1 MSGLYHP
8 DFLLRTEAARRLYH
22 KYAEGKPII
31 DYHCHLPVKEIA
43 EDRRFD
49 NLAQIWLGG
58 DHYKWRA
65 MRSCGVPERFITGDS
80 SDWEKF
86 LAWSRVFPKTIRH
99 PLFHWTI
106 LELANPFGITD
117 RYLGGDTAESIW
129 NRCNELLAGDG
140 FSARGLMTRMNVK
153 VVCTT
158 DDPADRLEA
167 HRRLAEEYEKGLFG
181 IRVLPTFR
189 PDKALPLG
197 AVTEDGARAYQAY
210 LEKLG
215 RTADRSI
222 RSLDDLLD
230 ALAARHE
237 AFHRLGGRLA
247 DHGFALFDFDE
258 NASFE
263 RAGSAFASLVGGKA
277 ISPEEARAIS
287 SIVLLR
293 CARLHAQRRW
303 TMQLHIG
310 AIRDNSTRVY
320 RAVGPDAG
328 CDSILDGAYMRPL
341 SRFLDRLDSEDALP
355 KTIVYNLNPASN
367 YPLAS
372 MIANFSRDFPGKMQ
386 YGAAWWFLD
395 QFDGMRR
402 QLETVSTMGLL
413 SLFVGMLTDSR
424 SFLSYTRHE
433 YFRRILCDLLGREME
448 EGLLPNDFDWIGS
461 IVEDIAHRNAENYF
475 GF

>member
-1 MSGLYHP
+1 
-8 DFLLRTEAARRLYH
+8 
-22 KYAEGKPII
+22 
-31 DYHCHLPVKEIA
+31 
-43 EDRRFD
+43 
-49 NLAQIWLGG
+49 
-58 DHYKWRA
+58 
-65 MRSCGVPERFITGDS
+65 
-80 SDWEKF
+80 
-86 LAWSRVFPKTIRH
+86 
-99 PLFHWTI
+99 
-106 LELANPFGITD
+106 
-117 RYLGGDTAESIW
+117 
-129 NRCNELLAGDG
+129 
-140 FSARGLMTRMNVK
+140 
-153 VVCTT
+153 
-158 DDPADRLEA
+158 
-167 HRRLAEEYEKGLFG
+167 
-181 IRVLPTFR
+181 
-189 PDKALPLG
+189 
-197 AVTEDGARAYQAY
+197 
-210 LEKLG
+210 
-215 RTADRSI
+215 
-222 RSLDDLLD
+222 
-230 ALAARHE
+230 
-237 AFHRLGGRLA
+237 
-247 DHGFALFDFDE
+247 
-258 NASFE
+258 
-263 RAGSAFASLVGGKA
+263 
-277 ISPEEARAIS
+277 
-287 SIVLLR
+287 
-293 CARLHAQRRW
+293 
-303 TMQLHIG
+303 MQLHIG

>member
-1 MSGLYHP
+1 MSGLYHQ
-8 DFLLRTEAARRLYH
+8 DFLLRSNAARRLYH
-22 KYAEGKPII
+22 DYAEGKPII
-31 DYHCHLPVKEIA
+31 DYHCHLPVREIA
-43 EDRRFD
+43 EDHSFENIAR
-49 NLAQIWLGG
+49 IWLGG

-65 MRSCGVPERFITGDS
+65 MRSCGVPEKYITGDA

-86 LAWSRVFPKTIRH
+86 LAWARVFPKTIRH

-117 RYLGGDTAESIW
+117 RYLNGDTAESIW
-129 NRCNELLAGDG
+129 QECNRLLGTDG
-140 FSARGLMTRMNVK
+140 FSARGLMKRMNVK

-158 DDPADRLEA
+158 DDPADRLTW
-167 HRRLAEEYEKGLFG
+167 HRQLAEEYEKGLFG

-189 PDKALPLG
+189 PDKTLPYG
-197 AVTEDGARAYQAY
+197 AVTEEGALLYQGY
-210 LEKLG
+210 LRRLAQ
-215 RTADRSI
+215 TADRSI
-222 RSLDDLLD
+222 GSLSDLLD
-230 ALAARHE
+230 AMDSRHN
-237 AFHRLGGRLA
+237 AFHQLGGRLA

-258 NASFE
+258 HADFA
-263 RAGSAFASLVGGKA
+263 RANSDFLSLLDGRPV
-277 ISPEEARAIS
+277 SPEAARAIS
-287 SIVLLR
+287 SIILLH
-293 CARLHAQRRW
+293 CARLHAERGW

-310 AIRDNSTRVY
+310 AIRDNSQRVF
-320 RAVGPDAG
+320 RSAGPDAG

-341 SRFLDRLDSEDALP
+341 SRFLDCLDRDDSLP
-355 KTIVYNLNPASN
+355 KTIVYNLNPASS

-372 MIANFSRDFPGKMQ
+372 MIANFSRDLPGKMQ

-395 QFDGMRR
+395 QLDGMRR

-461 IVEDIAHRNAENYF
+461 IVEDIAHRNAENFF